1 MAQDLDEQPGRIAA
15 RAGAL
20 GQRLL
25 RCLHAGLHP
34 DGVAEIALH
43 LGIERDQKVDA
54 TDFFA
59 RDTVHVFLEQGRRRQ
74 LVQIGGQFVT
84 FPILIGERDFLGM
97 RFEEEI
103 EGIDHRHFGDQIN
116 LDTQFPGF
124 FREDQTGQIV
134 ALRILLPVDEML
146 LGANFQG
153 VREDARPGVRTRT
166 QADYLRP
173 QIDQAIIG
181 IMRNVI

>member
-1 MAQDLDEQPGRIAA
+1 
-15 RAGAL
+15 
-20 GQRLL
+20 
-25 RCLHAGLHP
+25 
-34 DGVAEIALH
+34 
-43 LGIERDQKVDA
+43 
-54 TDFFA
+54 
-59 RDTVHVFLEQGRRRQ
+59 
-74 LVQIGGQFVT
+74 
-84 FPILIGERDFLGM
+84 M

-134 ALRILLPVDEML
+134 ALRILLPVDEMF
-146 LGANFQG
+146 LGANLQG
-153 VREDARPGVRTRT
+153 VRKDSRSGMRTGA
-166 QADYLRP
+166 QPDDLCA